1 MKLFLA
7 KKLLLVRFS
16 PLNRMHIRSENLT
29 GIHYLPV
36 CPFQIRTEKRIFATI
51 KFLNCYFHDM
61 ESQYITVAYR
71 LYVMGNGQKE
81 LIEEA
86 PEAHPFQFISGMGY
100 TLDRFEKEITAL
112 KEGDN
117 FNFTIPCA
125 EAYGER
131 DEDNVRQ
138 VSKAMFC
145 RPDGKFDSENIFPG
159 NIIML
164 NDNEGHRF
172 YANVGEV
179 TEDKVVIDLNHP
191 QAGKDLIFEGK
202 VIEIR
207 PATNK
212 EIEILANAMAK
223 GCGGCGNCGGDCSE
237 GEHRHGEEGC
247 CGGGCGHCH

>member
-1 MKLFLA
+1 M
-7 KKLLLVRFS
+7 
-16 PLNRMHIRSENLT
+16 EN
-29 GIHYLPV
+29 
-36 CPFQIRTEKRIFATI
+36 K
-51 KFLNCYFHDM
+51 
-61 ESQYITVAYR
+61 YITVSYR
-71 LYVMGNGQKE
+71 LYAMNGGEKE

-86 PEAHPFQFISGMGY
+86 PAAHPFQFISGIGY

-112 KEGDN
+112 EKGAD

-145 RPDGKFDSENIFPG
+145 GPDGKFDSENIYPG

-172 YANVGEV
+172 YANVGEI
-179 TEDKVVIDLNHP
+179 TDDKVVIDLNHP
-191 QAGKDLIFEGK
+191 HAGKDLIFEGK
-202 VIEIR
+202 IIEMR

-212 EIEILANAMAK
+212 EIEEIVNAMSG
-223 GCGGCGNCGGDCSE
+223 GCGGHCPCGIRPSLELFRSRSGFQACRRSLPHQSCLSFRSHDGRAYLQRGAAAASD
-237 GEHRHGEEGC
+237 HRRL
-247 CGGGCGHCH
+247 